1 MMPSATENKHRGRK
15 RKAEEAFYDDEETEP
30 APKRMKHQT
39 DSESAPLPG
48 PSTIMQATNISPA
61 PETADDEA
69 PSGINPDDPMPGL
82 LFGFGV
88 TPDEHHASKR
98 NAEEAFYDD
107 EETEPTPKR
116 MKHLTDSESASLP
129 GPSTIMQATNISPA
143 PETADD
149 EAPSG
154 INPDDP
160 MPGLLF
166 GFGVT
171 PDEHHASK
179 RNAEEAFYDDE
190 ETEPT
195 PKQMKHQTDSE
206 SAPLPGPSTIMQATN
221 ISPAPETADDG
232 AVAGPSG
239 INPAPRPVDPV
250 PRPLSPS
257 PDEENGDAAP
267 EPEQEINPAPRLA
280 DVLIDIPFPDRY
292 LTDER
297 VTNRYQVLPEE
308 VLEHG
313 RRAMAFAAVRRIDG
327 RQVVLKCV
335 PEDFTESREDPHST
349 SYKRSAFGCRVPVY
363 KEISIMLQLQHSPPP
378 CPHVINML
386 DWFEFPDGYVVV
398 LERLSEPWVKLE
410 TFIQENGGQLS
421 ERVAQAIMRQLL
433 QTFDYFIHV
442 GVQHCDVWTNNI
454 MINRETLDIK
464 LISFGSSSPCF
475 LFNMEG
481 TQARQPFY
489 QDHFYRLDFNYHHLR
504 ALFCLFERMFDLRK
518 LHGGQVNAL
527 RTRGASR
534 ECRDFYLTCERVIN
548 TDLGDLLNHP
558 WITNDEWTSD

>member
-1 MMPSATENKHRGRK
+1 MMGQRRRQHRGRK
-15 RKAEEAFYDDEETEP
+15 RKADEAFYDDEETEP
-30 APKRMKHQT
+30 APKRMKHLT
-39 DSESAPLPG
+39 DSESATIPG
-48 PSTIMQATNISPA
+48 PSTIMHATNISPA

-88 TPDEHHASKR
+88 TPDEHRGRKR
-98 NAEEAFYDD
+98 KADEAFYDD
-107 EETEPTPKR
+107 EEETEPAPKR
-116 MKHLTDSESASLP
+116 MKHP
-129 GPSTIMQATNISPA
+129 
-143 PETADD
+143 
-149 EAPSG
+149 
-154 INPDDP
+154 
-160 MPGLLF
+160 
-166 GFGVT
+166 
-171 PDEHHASK
+171 
-179 RNAEEAFYDDE
+179 
-190 ETEPT
+190 
-195 PKQMKHQTDSE
+195 TDSE
-206 SAPLPGPSTIMQATN
+206 SAPLPGPSTI
-221 ISPAPETADDG
+221 ISPAPETPDDG

-250 PRPLSPS
+250 PRPVSPS

-349 SYKRSAFGCRVPVY
+349 SYKRSAFGCRAPVY

-378 CPHVINML
+378 SPHVINML

-421 ERVAQAIMRQLL
+421 ERVVQAIMRQLL
-433 QTFDYFIHV
+433 QTFDYFIRV
-442 GVQHCDVWTNNI
+442 AVQHCDVCTNNI
-454 MINRETLDIK
+454 MINRETLDMK
-464 LISFGSSSPCF
+464 LIGFSRTNPCF
-475 LFNMEG
+475 LPSMEG
-481 TQARQPFY
+481 SQAQQPFY
-489 QDHFYRLDFNYHHLR
+489 EDHNYRLNLSYDHLK
-504 ALFCLFERMFDLRK
+504 ALFSLFERMFDMRTV
-518 LHGGQVNAL
+518 HGGQVLENMRYMEAL

-534 ECRDFYLTCERVIN
+534 ECRNFYLTYFRVQAM
-548 TDLGDLLNHP
+548 DPRDLLNHP
-558 WITNDEWTSD
+558 WITNDERTSD